1 MNNYIQEY
9 LIQLLSFNKNSPIIF
24 TGVYFWGFFTIVFAI
39 FSVIHKKITIRNLFL
54 FLVSIFFYYKTS
66 GLYFTLLLFTIVS
79 DYFIGKK
86 LFTTE
91 NKLHRKLLVIWSVGA
106 NLSIL
111 AYFKYAYFF
120 TDSYNQIFATNNQ
133 VWNVFAQF
141 SNTLLNTGF
150 DVDSILLPVGISF
163 YTFQAISYTV
173 DIYKRKLEPLH
184 SLFDFGFYVSFFP
197 QLVAGPIVR
206 ASEFIPQM
214 YRPYTLSGYQFGL
227 AIFMILGGLVK
238 KMVIGDYMAVQF
250 IDKVFANP
258 VMFTGFENLMAVF
271 AYSLQVYCDFSGYTD
286 IAIGIALLMGFRF
299 NTNFNSPYKAQNVA
313 EFWKRWHISLST
325 WLRDY
330 LYIPLGGNKKGSIV
344 SYILFVLLVAIL
356 TMLLGLSAYW
366 LQIVVSLVILM
377 LLYQVFPS
385 VRKHINTNIN
395 LMLTMLLG
403 GLWHGST
410 LNFIV
415 WGGLNGLALVFYK
428 HWRKISPW
436 EKLNQW
442 YIRVFKITFTF
453 AFISFTR
460 IWFRAADEQTAT
472 SVREMIFYKLDF
484 SYAGDVLLGFWKVF
498 LVFALGMTIHWLPKE
513 LKNKVKYSFI
523 KSPVYTKVIV
533 VLITV
538 LIIWQTVSADFIP
551 FIYFQF

>member
-1 MNNYIQEY
+1 MNNYIVEY
-9 LIQLLSFNKNSPIIF
+9 INTLLSFNKNSPIIF
-24 TGVYFWGFFTIVFAI
+24 TGAYFWVFFAIVFAI

-86 LFTTE
+86 LFKTG
-91 NKLHRKLLVIWSVGA
+91 NKTLRKFLVVWSVGA

-111 AYFKYAYFF
+111 AYFKYTYFF
-120 TDSYNQIFATNNQ
+120 TDSYNQIFDTNNQ

-173 DIYKRKLEPLH
+173 DIYKGKLEPLR

-214 YRPYTLSGYQFGL
+214 YKPYSLSGYQFGL
-227 AIFMILGGLVK
+227 AIFMILGGLIK

-258 VMFTGFENLMAVF
+258 LMFTGFENLMAVL

-330 LYIPLGGNKKGSIV
+330 LYIPLGGNKKGSLV

-356 TMLLGLSAYW
+356 TMLLGLSEYW
-366 LQIVVSLVILM
+366 LQIVVSLAVLM

-428 HWRKISPW
+428 HWKRISPW

-442 YIRVFKITFTF
+442 YMRTFKILLTFG
-453 AFISFTR
+453 FISFTR
-460 IWFRAADEQTAT
+460 IWFRAADEQTAN

-484 SYAGDVLLGFWKVF
+484 SIAGDVLLGFWKVF
-498 LVFALGMTIHWLPKE
+498 LVFAIGMILHWLPKT
-513 LKNKVKYSFI
+513 LKNKVKFTFI
-523 KSPVYTKVIV
+523 KSHVSVKVLA

-538 LIIWQTVSADFIP
+538 FIIWQTISAEFIP

>member
-1 MNNYIQEY
+1 
-9 LIQLLSFNKNSPIIF
+9 
-24 TGVYFWGFFTIVFAI
+24 
-39 FSVIHKKITIRNLFL
+39 
-54 FLVSIFFYYKTS
+54 
-66 GLYFTLLLFTIVS
+66 
-79 DYFIGKK
+79 
-86 LFTTE
+86 
-91 NKLHRKLLVIWSVGA
+91 
-106 NLSIL
+106 
-111 AYFKYAYFF
+111 
-120 TDSYNQIFATNNQ
+120 
-133 VWNVFAQF
+133 
-141 SNTLLNTGF
+141 
-150 DVDSILLPVGISF
+150 
-163 YTFQAISYTV
+163 
-173 DIYKRKLEPLH
+173 
-184 SLFDFGFYVSFFP
+184 
-197 QLVAGPIVR
+197 
-206 ASEFIPQM
+206 
-214 YRPYTLSGYQFGL
+214 
-227 AIFMILGGLVK
+227 
-238 KMVIGDYMAVQF
+238 
-250 IDKVFANP
+250 
-258 VMFTGFENLMAVF
+258 
-271 AYSLQVYCDFSGYTD
+271 
-286 IAIGIALLMGFRF
+286 
-299 NTNFNSPYKAQNVA
+299 
-313 EFWKRWHISLST
+313 
-325 WLRDY
+325 

-356 TMLLGLSAYW
+356 TMLLGLSVYW

-377 LLYQVFPS
+377 LLYQIFPS

-442 YIRVFKITFTF
+442 YIRTFKILFTF